1 MFDVALKEAI
11 NQYFPGRK
19 AEATNIFLRFDF
31 L

>member
-11 NQYFPGRK
+11 NQYILGRK
-19 AEATNIFLRFDF
+19 AEATNIFLRLGF